1 MARHALDVRIVP
13 IEAQFIRH
21 QLYIKPSIPQVSGRA
36 LTPPRR
42 AARLPPI
49 MVVNPMSGPSIVT
62 SATFSAD
69 AIEQTLSFWMREI
82 GFDYLI
88 RMAPYNQVFQFLLD
102 PAGAPAANRDGVN
115 VVLVRFEDWAQA
127 PDLAR
132 LETDVWHFAASLK
145 DAALSFAAPLVV
157 CICPASPAFDAGF
170 QNRMEETVAAAVA
183 DLSTVHLVTPREI
196 DALYPVAQ
204 PHDPHADKL
213 GHIPYTAAYFAA
225 LGTVVARKIHAL
237 RTPPFKVVA
246 LDCDDTLWRGIC
258 GEDGPEGVVVD
269 PPRRALQ
276 EFMLAQHA
284 QGMLLTLC
292 SKNNVEDVLD
302 TFRLHPEM
310 PLRMDHFAAWRI
322 NWSSKPANLAALAAE
337 LELGL
342 DSFILV
348 DDNPRECQEVEAAYP
363 QVPALALPARDQE
376 IPEFLRHV
384 WAFDRLR
391 VTEEDR
397 ARPAMYAQEL
407 ERQRAGKQA
416 ASLEDFLRSLQLEVR
431 IAPMPPKDLAR
442 MAQLTQRTNQMNFTT
457 VRRSESD
464 IQALLESGKAECL
477 TVHVSDR
484 FGRYGLAGAMIFRGG
499 ADAISID
506 TFLLSCRALG
516 RGVEH
521 RMLATL
527 GQIAQ
532 QRGLAAVEARY
543 VRSQRNRPAL
553 LFLESVGLEF
563 QSVRGEALL
572 FRFPAEFAAGITYA
586 PAAVPRPAA
595 SPGAPT
601 STISRER
608 IQYARIANE
617 LRTTEQILEHS
628 TTEDTPRLSS
638 APPEPPRSDLERTLC
653 RIWSGMLSVQPV
665 GIYDNFFDL
674 GGHSLLAVQLL
685 SRLKEDLGIEL
696 SLDVV
701 YGADFTVAELAKAI
715 ELREIETAGAEQYAA
730 MLAEVESLT
739 DEEVRELLA
748 KESGEAPY

>member
-1 MARHALDVRIVP
+1 
-13 IEAQFIRH
+13 
-21 QLYIKPSIPQVSGRA
+21 
-36 LTPPRR
+36 
-42 AARLPPI
+42 
-49 MVVNPMSGPSIVT
+49 MSGPSIVI
-62 SATFSAD
+62 SATFTAD
-69 AIEQTLSFWMREI
+69 AIEPTLAFWMREL
-82 GFDYLI
+82 GFDYRI
-88 RMAPYNQVFQFLLD
+88 RIAPYNQVFQLLLD
-102 PAGAPAANRDGVN
+102 PSGALAANHDGVN
-115 VVLVRFEDWAQA
+115 VVLARFEDWSPGPGIEADIQ
-127 PDLAR
+127 
-132 LETDVWHFAASLK
+132 TFAASLK
-145 DAALSFAAPLVV
+145 TAAQSFPAPLLV
-157 CICPASPAFDAGF
+157 CICPPSES
-170 QNRMEETVAAAVA
+170 RMEELVAAAIA

-196 DALYPVAQ
+196 AALYPVPQ
-204 PHDPHADKL
+204 PHDPLGDKL
-213 GHIPYTAAYFAA
+213 GHIPYTPAYFAA
-225 LGTVVARKIHAL
+225 LGTMVARKIHAL
-237 RTPPFKVVA
+237 RTPPFKVIA

-258 GEDGPEGVVVD
+258 GEDGPQGVVVD

-322 NWSSKPANLAALAAE
+322 NWSSKPANLVALAEE

-348 DDNPRECQEVEAAYP
+348 DDNPRECREVDAAYP
-363 QVPALALPARDQE
+363 QVLSLALPLHDAD
-376 IPEFLRHV
+376 IPEFLHHV

-407 ERQRAGKQA
+407 ERQRAEKQS
-416 ASLEDFLRSLQLEVR
+416 ASLQDFLRNLQLEVR
-431 IAPMPPKDLAR
+431 IAPMSPKDLAR
-442 MAQLTQRTNQMNFTT
+442 VAQLTQRTNQMNLTT

-484 FGRYGLAGAMIFRGG
+484 FGSYGLAGVMIFRGG
-499 ADAISID
+499 VDAILVD

-521 RMLATL
+521 RMLSAL
-527 GQIAQ
+527 GRIAQ
-532 QRGLAAVEARY
+532 ERGLAAVETRF

-553 LFLESVGLEF
+553 LFLESAGLQF

-572 FRFPAEFAAGITYA
+572 FRFPAEFAAGIDYEPSAA
-586 PAAVPRPAA
+586 PQRAAAAVRQPFEA
-595 SPGAPT
+595 SRDGIP
-601 STISRER
+601 
-608 IQYARIANE
+608 YARIANE
-617 LRTTEQILEHS
+617 LRTVEQILEH
-628 TTEDTPRLSS
+628 TITENARPLTPV
-638 APPEPPRSDLERTLC
+638 PPEPPRSDLERQLC
-653 RIWSGMLSVQPV
+653 SIWSRMLNVHPV
-665 GIYDNFFDL
+665 GIHDNFFDL

-685 SRLKEDLGIEL
+685 SRLREELGIEM
-696 SLDVV
+696 SLEVV

-715 ELREIETAGAEQYAA
+715 ELREIESAGADRYAA
-730 MLAEVESLT
+730 LLAEVESLS

-748 KESGEAPY
+748 KESAEAQ

>member
-1 MARHALDVRIVP
+1 
-13 IEAQFIRH
+13 
-21 QLYIKPSIPQVSGRA
+21 
-36 LTPPRR
+36 
-42 AARLPPI
+42 
-49 MVVNPMSGPSIVT
+49 MVVNPMSGPAIVI
-62 SATFSAD
+62 SATFTAD
-69 AIEQTLSFWMREI
+69 AIEQTLSFWMREL
-82 GFDYLI
+82 GFDYSI
-88 RMAPYNQVFQFLLD
+88 HIAPYNQVFQLLLD
-102 PAGAPAANRDGVN
+102 PAGALASNRDGVN
-115 VVLVRFEDWAQA
+115 VVLVRFEDWSHASGIAQ
-127 PDLAR
+127 LQS
-132 LETDVWHFAASLK
+132 DVLHFAAVLKTAAQSL
-145 DAALSFAAPLVV
+145 AAPLLV
-157 CICPASPAFDAGF
+157 CICPASPTFDAAI
-170 QNRMEETVAAAVA
+170 QNRMEEVVASAVA

-196 DALYPVAQ
+196 KELYPVAR
-204 PHDPHADKL
+204 PHDPLGDEL
-213 GHIPYTAAYFAA
+213 GHIPYTPAYFAA
-225 LGTVVARKIHAL
+225 LGTMVVRKIHAL
-237 RTPPFKVVA
+237 RTPPFKVIA

-258 GEDGPEGVVVD
+258 GEDGPQGVVVD

-310 PLRMDHFAAWRI
+310 VLHMDHFAAWRI
-322 NWSSKPANLAALAAE
+322 NWSSKAANLAALAEE

-348 DDNPRECQEVEAAYP
+348 DDSPRECREVEAAYP
-363 QVPALALPARDQE
+363 QVLSLALPAADAE
-376 IPEFLRHV
+376 IPEFLRHM

-397 ARPAMYAQEL
+397 ARPAMYAQEQ
-407 ERQRAGKQA
+407 ERQRAENQA
-416 ASLEDFLRSLQLEVR
+416 ASLEDFLRSLELEVR
-431 IAPMPPKDLAR
+431 IAPMSPKDLAR
-442 MAQLTQRTNQMNFTT
+442 VAQLTQRTNQMNFTT

-464 IQALLESGKAECL
+464 VQALLESGKAECL

-484 FGRYGLAGAMIFRGG
+484 FGSYGLAGAVIFRGG
-499 ADAISID
+499 VDAISVD

-521 RMLATL
+521 RMLAAL
-527 GQIAQ
+527 GRIAQ

-572 FRFPAEFAAGITYA
+572 FRFPAEFAARITYHPSVA
-586 PAAVPRPAA
+586 PRKAAGPAPQSSPA
-595 SPGAPT
+595 SRDGIP
-601 STISRER
+601 
-608 IQYARIANE
+608 YARIAID
-617 LRTTEQILEHS
+617 LRTVEQILERS
-628 TTEDTPRLSS
+628 MTGSARRLTN
-638 APPEPPRSDLERTLC
+638 APPEPPRSGLERQLC
-653 RIWSGMLSVQPV
+653 GIWSDMLNVQPV

-685 SRLKEDLGIEL
+685 SRLKEDLAIEL
-696 SLDVV
+696 SLEVV

-715 ELREIETAGAEQYAA
+715 ELREIEMAGAGQYAA
-730 MLAEVESLT
+730 LLAEVESLT
-739 DEEVRELLA
+739 DDEVRELLA

>member
-1 MARHALDVRIVP
+1 
-13 IEAQFIRH
+13 
-21 QLYIKPSIPQVSGRA
+21 
-36 LTPPRR
+36 
-42 AARLPPI
+42 
-49 MVVNPMSGPSIVT
+49 MSGSSIVV
-62 SATFSAD
+62 SATFTAD
-69 AIEQTLSFWMREI
+69 AIEQTLTFWMRELD
-82 GFDYLI
+82 FDYRI
-88 RMAPYNQVFQFLLD
+88 RIAPYNQVFQLLLD
-102 PAGAPAANRDGVN
+102 PAGALASNRDGVN
-115 VVLVRFEDWAQA
+115 VVLVRFEDWAHAQNGA
-127 PDLAR
+127 TPDLAR
-132 LETDVWHFAASLK
+132 LEADVQHFAASLK
-145 DAALSFAAPLVV
+145 TAAQSFAAPLLV
-157 CICPASPAFDAGF
+157 CICPASPGFEAGF
-170 QNRMEETVAAAVA
+170 QSRMEEFVAVA
-183 DLSTVHLVTPREI
+183 VAELSTLHLVTPHEI
-196 DALYPVAQ
+196 DALYPVSQ
-204 PHDPHADKL
+204 PHDPLGDKL
-213 GHIPYTAAYFAA
+213 GHIPYTPAYFVAM
-225 LGTVVARKIHAL
+225 GTMAARKIHAL
-237 RTPPFKVVA
+237 RTPPFKVIA

-258 GEDGPEGVVVD
+258 GEDGPQGVVVD

-310 PLRMDHFAAWRI
+310 ALRMDHFAAWRI
-322 NWSSKPANLAALAAE
+322 NWSSKPANLAALAEE

-348 DDNPRECQEVEAAYP
+348 DDNPRECREVEAAYP
-363 QVPALALPARDQE
+363 QVLSLALPQHDEE

-397 ARPAMYAQEL
+397 TRPAMYAQEL
-407 ERQRAGKQA
+407 HRQRAENQA
-416 ASLEDFLRSLQLEVR
+416 ASLEDFLRNLRLEVR
-431 IAPMPPKDLAR
+431 IAPMSPKDLAR
-442 MAQLTQRTNQMNFTT
+442 VAQLTERTNQMNFTT

-484 FGRYGLAGAMIFRGG
+484 FGSYGLAGAMIFRGG
-499 ADAISID
+499 VDAIAID

-521 RMLATL
+521 RMLAAL
-527 GQIAQ
+527 GRIAQ

-553 LFLESVGLEF
+553 LFLESVGLPF

-572 FRFPAEFAAGITYA
+572 FRFPAEFAARVTYEPAYYPGPVLPRAAADGTEASAPSRDGI
-586 PAAVPRPAA
+586 R
-595 SPGAPT
+595 
-601 STISRER
+601 
-608 IQYARIANE
+608 YARIANE
-617 LRTTEQILEHS
+617 LRHVEQILEQS
-628 TTEDTPRLSS
+628 TTEVTRRLTP
-638 APPEPPRSDLERTLC
+638 APPEPPRSDLERVLC
-653 RIWSGMLSVQPV
+653 RIWSEMLSVQPV
-665 GIYDNFFDL
+665 GIHDNFFDL

-685 SRLKEDLGIEL
+685 SRLKAELGIEL

-715 ELREIETAGAEQYAA
+715 ELREIEMAGADRYAA
-730 MLAEVESLT
+730 LLAEVESLT

>member
-1 MARHALDVRIVP
+1 M
-13 IEAQFIRH
+13 
-21 QLYIKPSIPQVSGRA
+21 
-36 LTPPRR
+36 
-42 AARLPPI
+42 
-49 MVVNPMSGPSIVT
+49 
-62 SATFSAD
+62 
-69 AIEQTLSFWMREI
+69 
-82 GFDYLI
+82 
-88 RMAPYNQVFQFLLD
+88 
-102 PAGAPAANRDGVN
+102 
-115 VVLVRFEDWAQA
+115 
-127 PDLAR
+127 AR
-132 LETDVWHFAASLK
+132 LEADVRHFAASLK
-145 DAALSFAAPLVV
+145 TAAQSFAAPLLV
-157 CICPASPAFDAGF
+157 CICPASSGFDADF
-170 QNRMEETVAAAVA
+170 QSRMEQLVAAAVA
-183 DLSTVHLVTPREI
+183 DLSTVHLVTPHETG
-196 DALYPVAQ
+196 ALYPVSQ
-204 PHDPHADKL
+204 PHDPLGDKL
-213 GHIPYTAAYFAA
+213 GHIPYTPAYFAA
-225 LGTVVARKIHAL
+225 LGTMVARKIHAL
-237 RTPPFKVVA
+237 RTPPFKVIA

-258 GEDGPEGVVVD
+258 GEDGPQGVVVD

-276 EFMLAQHA
+276 EFMLAQQA

-310 PLRMDHFAAWRI
+310 ALRMDHFAAWRI
-322 NWSSKPANLAALAAE
+322 NWSSKAANLAALAEE

-348 DDNPRECQEVEAAYP
+348 DDNPRECREVEASYP
-363 QVPALALPARDQE
+363 QVLALALPPRDEE

-397 ARPAMYAQEL
+397 ARPAMYAQSL
-407 ERQRAGKQA
+407 ERQRAERQA
-416 ASLEDFLRSLQLEVR
+416 ASLEDFLGNLQLEVR
-431 IAPMPPKDLAR
+431 IAPMSPKDLAR
-442 MAQLTQRTNQMNFTT
+442 VAQLTQRTNQMNFTT

-484 FGRYGLAGAMIFRGG
+484 FGSYGLAGAMLFRGG
-499 ADAISID
+499 VDAIAID

-521 RMLATL
+521 RMLAAL

-532 QRGLAAVEARY
+532 QRGLAAVEARF

-553 LFLESVGLEF
+553 LFLESVGLAF

-572 FRFPAEFAAGITYA
+572 FRFPAEFAAEIKYEPSTT
-586 PAAVPRPAA
+586 PRPAA
-595 SPGAPT
+595 SAAPQP
-601 STISRER
+601 STASRDG
-608 IQYARIANE
+608 IPYARIANE
-617 LRTTEQILEHS
+617 LRNVEQIMEHS
-628 TTEDTPRLSS
+628 GADFSPRGTLVPQSS
-638 APPEPPRSDLERTLC
+638 SPDPPRSDLERQLC
-653 RIWSGMLSVQPV
+653 RIWSGMLSVEPV

-685 SRLKEDLGIEL
+685 SRLKEELGIEL

-715 ELREIETAGAEQYAA
+715 ELREIEMAGAERYAA
-730 MLAEVESLT
+730 LLAEVESLT

-748 KESGEAPY
+748 AESGEAPY

>member
-1 MARHALDVRIVP
+1 
-13 IEAQFIRH
+13 
-21 QLYIKPSIPQVSGRA
+21 
-36 LTPPRR
+36 
-42 AARLPPI
+42 
-49 MVVNPMSGPSIVT
+49 MVVNPMSGPSIVI

-69 AIEQTLSFWMREI
+69 AIEPTLAFWMREL
-82 GFDYLI
+82 GFDYRI
-88 RMAPYNQVFQFLLD
+88 RMAPYNQVFQLLLD
-102 PAGAPAANRDGVN
+102 PAGALAANRDGVN
-115 VVLVRFEDWAQA
+115 VVAVRFEDWAH
-127 PDLAR
+127 DLAR
-132 LETDVWHFAASLK
+132 LEADIQHFAASLK
-145 DAALSFAAPLVV
+145 TAAQSFAAPLLV
-157 CICPASPAFDAGF
+157 CICPASPAFDASF
-170 QNRMEETVAAAVA
+170 QSRLEELVAAAVV
-183 DLSTVHLVTPREI
+183 DLGTVHLVTPHETG
-196 DALYPVAQ
+196 ALYPVSQ
-204 PHDPHADKL
+204 PHDPLGDKL
-213 GHIPYTAAYFAA
+213 GHIPYTPAYFAA
-225 LGTVVARKIHAL
+225 LGTMVARKIHAL
-237 RTPPFKVVA
+237 RTPPFKVIA

-258 GEDGPEGVVVD
+258 GEDGPQGVVVD

-276 EFMLAQHA
+276 EFMLAQQA

-310 PLRMDHFAAWRI
+310 ALRMDHFAAWRI
-322 NWSSKPANLAALAAE
+322 NWSPKAANLAALAEE

-348 DDNPRECQEVEAAYP
+348 DDNPRECREVEASYP
-363 QVPALALPARDQE
+363 QVLTLALPPRDEE

-397 ARPAMYAQEL
+397 TRPAMYAQSL
-407 ERQRAGKQA
+407 ERQRAERQA
-416 ASLEDFLRSLQLEVR
+416 ASLDDFLRNLQLEVR
-431 IAPMPPKDLAR
+431 IGPMSPKDLAR
-442 MAQLTQRTNQMNFTT
+442 VAQLTERTNQMNFTT

-484 FGRYGLAGAMIFRGG
+484 FGSYGLAGAMIFRGG
-499 ADAISID
+499 VDAISID

-521 RMLATL
+521 RMLAAL
-527 GQIAQ
+527 GGIAQ
-532 QRGLAAVEARY
+532 QRGLAAVEARF

-553 LFLESVGLEF
+553 LFLESVGLAF

-572 FRFPAEFAAGITYA
+572 FRFPAEFAARIEYEPSTSL
-586 PAAVPRPAA
+586 RPAA
-595 SPGAPT
+595 GAAPQP
-601 STISRER
+601 SAVSRDG
-608 IQYARIANE
+608 IPYARIASE
-617 LRTTEQILEHS
+617 LRNVEQILAES
-628 TTEDTPRLSS
+628 ATEVTGRQTT
-638 APPEPPRSDLERTLC
+638 APPDPPRSDLERQLC
-653 RIWSGMLSVQPV
+653 RIWSGMLNVEPV

-685 SRLKEDLGIEL
+685 SRLKEELGIEL

-715 ELREIETAGAEQYAA
+715 ELREIEMAGAERYAA
-730 MLAEVESLT
+730 LLAEVESLT

>member
-1 MARHALDVRIVP
+1 
-13 IEAQFIRH
+13 
-21 QLYIKPSIPQVSGRA
+21 
-36 LTPPRR
+36 
-42 AARLPPI
+42 
-49 MVVNPMSGPSIVT
+49 MVVNPMPGPSIVV
-62 SATFSAD
+62 SATFTAD
-69 AIEQTLSFWMREI
+69 AIEQTLTFWMREM
-82 GFDYLI
+82 GFDYRI
-88 RMAPYNQVFQFLLD
+88 QIAPYNQVFQLLLD
-102 PAGAPAANRDGVN
+102 PAGALAANRDGVN
-115 VVLVRFEDWAQA
+115 VVLVRFEDWAHAQNGAA

-132 LETDVWHFAASLK
+132 LEADIQHFAASLK
-145 DAALSFAAPLVV
+145 TAAQSFAAPLIV
-157 CICPASPAFDAGF
+157 CICPASPAFAAGF
-170 QNRMEETVAAAVA
+170 QSRMEQLVATAVA
-183 DLSTVHLVTPREI
+183 ELTTIHLLTPRDI

-204 PHDPHADKL
+204 PHDPLGDKL
-213 GHIPYTAAYFAA
+213 GHLPYTAAYFAA
-225 LGTVVARKIHAL
+225 LGTMLARKIHAL

-258 GEDGPEGVVVD
+258 GEDGPEGIVLD
-269 PPRRALQ
+269 QPRTALQ

-322 NWSSKPANLAALAAE
+322 NWSSKPANLAALAEE

-348 DDNPRECQEVEAAYP
+348 DDNPRETREVEAAYP
-363 QVPALALPARDQE
+363 QVLALALPPRDDE
-376 IPEFLRHV
+376 IPDFLRHV
-384 WAFDRLR
+384 WAFDRQR

-407 ERQRAGKQA
+407 DRQRAEKQA
-416 ASLEDFLRSLQLEVR
+416 ASLEDFLRNLQLEVR
-431 IAPMPPKDLAR
+431 IAPMSPKDLAR
-442 MAQLTQRTNQMNFTT
+442 VAQLTQRTNQMNFTT

-484 FGRYGLAGAMIFRGG
+484 FGSYGLAGAMIFRGG
-499 ADAISID
+499 VDAISID

-521 RMLATL
+521 RMLAAL
-527 GQIAQ
+527 GEIAR

-553 LFLESVGLEF
+553 LFLENAGLQF

-572 FRFPAEFAAGITYA
+572 FRFPAEFAAGIQYQ
-586 PAAVPRPAA
+586 PSIVPRQAPGPAPQP
-595 SPGAPT
+595 ST
-601 STISRER
+601 SGRDAIP
-608 IQYARIANE
+608 YARIANE
-617 LRTTEQILEHS
+617 LRTVAQIMTQMEQRELNAA
-628 TTEDTPRLSS
+628 DAARRLTP
-638 APPEPPRSDLERTLC
+638 APPEPPRSDLERRLC

-685 SRLKEDLGIEL
+685 SRLKEELGIEL
-696 SLDVV
+696 SLEVV

-715 ELREIETAGAEQYAA
+715 ELREIEMAGADRYAA
-730 MLAEVESLT
+730 MLAEVESLS

-748 KESGEAPY
+748 KESEEAPY